1 VTTSVL
7 TGIVQ
12 FVYCALVGTFP
23 FNAFLSGFISTV
35 GSFVLTGTSIIRTSH
50 AHHTHTR
57 STRQKGLTHSV
68 FLFSFSLSSSLLS
81 VCLRIQVNPVNQFSI
96 TPERAF
102 VDFVVASLLLHLT
115 VFNFIG

>member
-1 VTTSVL
+1 
-7 TGIVQ
+7 
-12 FVYCALVGTFP
+12 
-23 FNAFLSGFISTV
+23 
-35 GSFVLTGTSIIRTSH
+35 
-50 AHHTHTR
+50 
-57 STRQKGLTHSV
+57 
-68 FLFSFSLSSSLLS
+68 